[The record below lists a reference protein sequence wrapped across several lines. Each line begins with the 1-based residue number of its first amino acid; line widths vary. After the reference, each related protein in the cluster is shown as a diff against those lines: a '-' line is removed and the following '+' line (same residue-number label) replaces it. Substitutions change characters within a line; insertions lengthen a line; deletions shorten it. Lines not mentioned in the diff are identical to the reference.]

1 MRSNSVKRTL
11 FSNYDVVLV
20 MLCIFLGVFGLVMIY
35 STSSYNA
42 ARYYGDAKLYF
53 NRQGLFLIIGF
64 FAMIVV
70 SQIDYRWY
78 IKPWFGITW
87 LRPILILYILCLGM
101 QVYVLVNGYSAGG
114 SSRWIMIR
122 GIGTFQPSEVTKI
135 CFIVVVA
142 YLAQKA
148 PKRMNYLSGYLVVV
162 AAMAPLLVLVARQ
175 NLSTAIIMAG
185 ILTVICF
192 VVSRKKAYYAIVF
205 MLLAGFAAVFVMMA
219 GYRAERIENWLHP
232 ENLES
237 GSQILSGLYAI
248 ASGGLWGKGLGE
260 SIEKLGYIPEVH
272 TDMIFTVICEELGI
286 FGGILVIATVLFM
299 LWRLM
304 LIAIN
309 APDMYGG
316 LIAAGVLSHIAL
328 QVLLNIAVVTNS
340 VPATGIPFPFISYGG
355 SSLLVLMAEMGI
367 ALSVSKYTVREVP
380 NEEVEQVYQA

>member
-1 MRSNSVKRTL
+1 MRSNTLRKTL
-11 FSNYDVVLV
+11 FSNFDVVLV
-20 MLCIFLGVFGLVMIY
+20 MLCLFLGVFGLVMIY

-64 FAMIVV
+64 FAMLLV

-87 LRPILILYILCLGM
+87 LRPILLLYILCLGM
-101 QVYVLVNGYSAGG
+101 QLYVLVNGYSAGG
-114 SSRWIMIR
+114 SSRWIMIP
-122 GIGTFQPSEVTKI
+122 GLGTFQPSEITKI
-135 CFIVVVA
+135 CFIMVVA

-148 PKRMNYLSGYLVVV
+148 PKKMNYLSGYMIVVLI
-162 AAMAPLLVLVARQ
+162 MSPLLILVARQ

-192 VVSRKKAYYAIVF
+192 VVSRKKAYFAIVF
-205 MLLAGFAAVFVMMA
+205 LMLVAFAAVFVMLA

-237 GSQILSGLYAI
+237 GSQILGGLYAI

-260 SIEKLGYIPEVH
+260 SIQKLGYIPEVH

-286 FGGILVIATVLFM
+286 FGGILVIAVVLFM
-299 LWRLM
+299 MWRLM
-304 LIAIN
+304 LIAAG

-316 LIAAGVLSHIAL
+316 LVATGVLAHIAL

-367 ALSVSKYTVREVP
+367 ALSVSKYTVREVS
-380 NEEVEQVYQA
+380 NEEVEQIYQA